1 MTGLPCSAACERNK
15 QPILDRLVLHFADC
29 TRVLEIGSGTGQHA
43 LHFAAA
49 LPHLVW
55 QTSEVPG
62 HLDDVCAWLA
72 RYPLG
77 NVRAP
82 LELNASGPWPAGEW
96 DAVFTANTLHIMS
109 WESVRGLFEG
119 LRRALLPGG
128 VLAIYGP
135 FNYAGK
141 FTSESNAA
149 FDGWLRARDPRSAI
163 RDVEAVHG
171 LAATAGLVP
180 LADHALPANNRLLVW
195 RRDARDGLPASPLP
209 G

>member
-1 MTGLPCSAACERNK
+1 MTGLPCSEACERNK
-15 QPILDRLVLHFADC
+15 QPILDRLKLHFADR

-62 HLDDVCAWLA
+62 SLDDVRAWLA
-72 RYPLG
+72 EYPLA

-82 LELNASGPWPAGEW
+82 IELDASGRWPAGEW
-96 DAVFTANTLHIMS
+96 DGVFTANTLHIMS
-109 WESVRGLFEG
+109 WESVRRLFGG

-149 FDGWLRARDPRSAI
+149 FDRWLRARDLLSGI
-163 RDVEAVHG
+163 RDVEAVHE
-171 LAATAGLVP
+171 LAASAGLVP
-180 LADHALPANNRLLVW
+180 LADHAMPANNRLLVW
-195 RRDARDGLPASPLP
+195 RRDADRLPESALP